1 MTTSPRNSESILL
14 GPSRYAQKPQPSPQI
29 AEPDTDSG
37 ELQHV
42 FIVEWGNGDRKW
54 EGADRVSGCL
64 SFDFLAPFTPAE
76 EEEDW

>member
-1 MTTSPRNSESILL
+1 MTTSPRNSESRPF
-14 GPSRYAQKPQPSPQI
+14 GPNPHVATPQPSPQV

-64 SFDFLAPFTPAE
+64 SFDFLAPFAPEQEDE
-76 EEEDW
+76 EW